1 MASPRKPQHP
11 PFPAVEPYGGAEWEP
26 VGERWGVFRCVAT
39 VEPID
44 LPDLPYL
51 VSLVVE
57 NVGAEPHCCDLHVLA
72 RPGGPPVT
80 SENLRRL
87 PVAEL
92 VRRVV
97 AEQDVWVSETGD
109 FPWTLLD
116 PASGADPAGRDR
128 REFDAYLR
136 ARLREEAKGRR
147 RITDDDLRRVADAYR
162 LAMAQGNPPTQEVR
176 AAMHLRTDAQAA
188 RWVMRARQEGFL
200 GEAPRRGMKGERP
213 TDNSTTR
220 EERR

>member
-1 MASPRKPQHP
+1 
-11 PFPAVEPYGGAEWEP
+11 
-26 VGERWGVFRCVAT
+26 
-39 VEPID
+39 

-57 NVGAEPHCCDLHVLA
+57 NVGAEPRCCELHVLA
-72 RPGGPPVT
+72 RPDGAPVT

-87 PVAEL
+87 PVGEL

-116 PASGADPAGRDR
+116 RTNTGDPAGRDR
-128 REFDAYLR
+128 EEFHAYLR
-136 ARLREEAKGRR
+136 ARKREERRGRR
-147 RITDDDLRRVADAYR
+147 RITDDDLRRVADTYR
-162 LAMAQGNPPTQEVR
+162 RALAQGEPPTQAVK
-176 AAMHLRTDAQAA
+176 DALVLKNTARAA

-200 GEAPRRGMKGERP
+200 GEAPRRGLKGEVRAVEGSTAARATP
-213 TDNSTTR
+213 RTTR
-220 EERR
+220 TTARSTSDDRQKPTRRNQR